1 MAKAEGQGGQNKR
14 VDRAKWSE
22 EYRSTRG
29 RSITEMIVR
38 TFLCRQFRRCCWCEH
53 YIIDTCMIV
62 T

>member
-14 VDRAKWSE
+14 VDRAQWSE

-38 TFLCRQFRRCCWCEH
+38 TFLCGQYRR
-53 YIIDTCMIV
+53 
-62 T
+62 